1 MINSFDFPTTISPDM
16 KKGNEEYASI
26 SIEYTDDIRKLKNKY
41 DLTSDNTILSLFPFN
56 LLKFSFSK
64 DILVAYNKKA
74 VGYHFNTELSVK
86 DYLNYFKSEYDK
98 LEKYEDKSFD
108 SEILFTTQK
117 YNKEDYKFIFSHDKS
132 PGFNP

>member
-1 MINSFDFPTTISPDM
+1 MIFNKAEDINSMINSFDFPTTISPDM

-41 DLTSDNTILSLFPFN
+41 DLTSDNTILSIFLFN

-74 VGYHFNTELSVK
+74 IGYHFNTELSVK
-86 DYLNYFKSEYDK
+86 EYLND
-98 LEKYEDKSFD
+98 LA
-108 SEILFTTQK
+108 L
-117 YNKEDYKFIFSHDKS
+117 
-132 PGFNP
+132 